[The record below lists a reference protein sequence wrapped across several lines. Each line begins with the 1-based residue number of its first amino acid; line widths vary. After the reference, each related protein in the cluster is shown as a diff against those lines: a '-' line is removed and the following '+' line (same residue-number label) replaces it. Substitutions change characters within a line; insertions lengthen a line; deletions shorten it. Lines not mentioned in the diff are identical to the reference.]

1 MNDEQKAKMEK
12 SIEDIIGLPL
22 YDSNSQELTKVNEHI
37 KASMGDIIDAFIQEV
52 CGNCEFSCNES
63 HCDKRHNN

>member
-12 SIEDIIGLPL
+12 SIEDIIGLPF

-37 KASMGDIIDAFIQEV
+37 KASMGDIMDAFIQEV
-52 CGNCEFSCNES
+52 CGNCEYSCNES
-63 HCDKRHNN
+63 HCDKRHNS

>member
-1 MNDEQKAKMEK
+1 MNDEQRAKMEK

-37 KASMGDIIDAFIQEV
+37 KASMGAIMDAFIEEV
-52 CGNCEFSCNES
+52 CGNCECSCNES
-63 HCDKRHNN
+63 GCERRHNT